1 MTDVSVRPL
10 VDADLAAVLE
20 IRKRRNDFGGRWFT
34 NPYAGGKEAR
44 WEDLTPAQRWLHGGP
59 WMDPQLLALHARRY
73 REAKGAILVAERGSR
88 VVGEA
93 ELWPAEEP
101 LPQGAYLCLE
111 DLATDPPSDAEAE
124 RALVEAAVAE
134 ARARDLRALDTRPPL
149 QEGGDP
155 GLLERAGFVLHL
167 EHRTVH
173 LEHRTVH
180 LEAGRAPKPP
190 EYGVLSTAPSPSDL
204 RDMVPLDHREP
215 ASFHLGNLGNEWSSG
230 LLAEV
235 SRPLGALLRVGP
247 ADLGVTGRL
256 ETWLPEPEAEIGL
269 WVTTSGLGNAP
280 WFARAAAAAVDHVS
294 KQARA
299 ARVRTTV
306 RSHLVPALKAA
317 GFEDGGEPDPWLR
330 RRVDI
335 RNL

>member
-1 MTDVSVRPL
+1 MTDVAVRPL
-10 VDADLAAVLE
+10 AEADLPAVLE
-20 IRKRRNDFGGRWFT
+20 IHKARNDYGGKWFT
-34 NPYAGGKEAR
+34 NPFAGGKEAR
-44 WEDLTPAQRWLHGGP
+44 WEDLSPAQRWLHGGP

-73 REAKGAILVAERGSR
+73 AEAEGAVLVAERGPR

-101 LPQGAYLCLE
+101 LPQGAYLCIE
-111 DLATDPPSDAEAE
+111 ALATDPPADAAAE
-124 RALVEAAVAE
+124 RALVEAAAGE

-155 GLLERAGFVLHL
+155 KLLETLGFVL
-167 EHRTVH
+167 H

-190 EYGVLSTAPSPSDL
+190 EYSVLSTSPSYTDL
-204 RDMVPLDHREP
+204 RDMIPLDHREP
-215 ASFHLGNLGNEWSSG
+215 ATFHLGNLGNEWSSG
-230 LLAEV
+230 LLTEV
-235 SRPLGALLRVGP
+235 SHPFGALLRVGS
-247 ADLGVTGRL
+247 ADVGVTGRL
-256 ETWLPEPEAEIGL
+256 CTWFPEPEAEIGL
-269 WVTTSGLGNAP
+269 WITTKGLGNVP
-280 WFARAAAAAVDHVS
+280 WFVRAAAAAVDHVA
-294 KQARA
+294 KQVKA

-306 RSHLVPALKAA
+306 RSHLVPALKAI

-330 RRVDI
+330 RRVDV